1 VLGILS
7 TPNLKKENPKPLFSS
22 IFFATLPK
30 SYFAIPAKYS
40 ACINPTWMSL
50 LIPDRFAGFQKPDIA
65 LLVLVITELDIAKD
79 RAPTPIL
86 RNSLLYFGELICPE
100 IE

>member
-1 VLGILS
+1 
-7 TPNLKKENPKPLFSS
+7 
-22 IFFATLPK
+22 
-30 SYFAIPAKYS
+30 
-40 ACINPTWMSL
+40 MSL

-86 RNSLLYFGELICPE
+86 RNSLLYFGELICPK